1 MKTNCCTKCRGSDYR
16 ANFALNLCQ
25 DISCE
30 CHIPKEEKVMQ
41 EPSWELSDTQPELEH
56 HMKKTTKA
64 VIITI
69 NAIIKDI
76 KRDFGPR
83 CKEENIDCGICKAYR
98 LISYL
103 EWYMEL
109 IDG

>member
-1 MKTNCCTKCRGSDYR
+1 MN
-16 ANFALNLCQ
+16 
-25 DISCE
+25 
-30 CHIPKEEKVMQ
+30 
-41 EPSWELSDTQPELEH
+41 
-56 HMKKTTKA
+56 KTTKA

-76 KRDFGPR
+76 KTNFGPR

-103 EWYMEL
+103 EWYKDLLE
-109 IDG
+109 D